1 MHIVSI
7 YIYLLFTKFLFIAFY
22 LSICCVNDFFFDV
35 IFDIYINIETYD
47 FTDIGNYSGEYKN
60 KFKKYICKIFLIG
73 ITGFILLGCFYTLIF
88 ILIPIIKFRI
98 LQCSRRR
105 EPRFSEISDRLE
117 GSHVSLMQERLNS
130 DIL

>member
-1 MHIVSI
+1 M
-7 YIYLLFTKFLFIAFY
+7 
-22 LSICCVNDFFFDV
+22 NDFFYDVVFDL
-35 IFDIYINIETYD
+35 YINKDTYN
-47 FTDIGNYSGEYKN
+47 FTDEVNYVG
-60 KFKKYICKIFLIG
+60 KYNDQSLKYACKTFLII
-73 ITGFILLGCFYTLIF
+73 ITGFILLGCIYTLIF

-105 EPRFSEISDRLE
+105 ESRFSEISDRLE